1 MSTNDSRIVRF
12 ASGTG
17 RNLGKATNQ
26 TKSYKSFVED
36 FRRPMVTSERQKDYQ
51 KMSEL
56 DQKHLKGVAGWI
68 YRTQVDGPVRNRGS
82 GLPSDFITLDLD
94 YATPEFVERLLS
106 DDPGLDCEF
115 FVHSTRSYTPEKPR
129 LRMFILVDKAVPNE
143 LYGPVSRITAQ
154 ILDPDMVHVDKVSF
168 RPAQMM
174 FRPTAS
180 KDQEFI
186 FHRHVGPA
194 FDWSEALD
202 AFELT
207 RGDWRDI
214 SNLPVTAGEQ
224 LREIAEK
231 AEVPTDKPG
240 PVGDFCRAYDIPAAI
255 EKFLSDKYE
264 PTDSS
269 SAKPRYTYLGGTTT
283 NGAEV
288 QDDGL
293 FLYSHHGSDPCSD
306 MLVNS
311 FDLVRIHLF
320 GDKDKGKDEADG
332 PMAKRPSFQAMMEFI
347 SNDKDYLA
355 QVVKSK
361 YDISA
366 MNADFTD
373 DMIDGEVEIDEED
386 DTNDILALV
395 GTPIRRNEDGAPI
408 SEPSPPA
415 RASRAKKPP
424 PKDDW
429 ISDLELTQNGD
440 IISNSPNIGQIMQN
454 DLRTRDSIEYNQFH
468 AKVVTRKT
476 LATRL
481 PFIPKFPVTDLING
495 EPMQD
500 HHLHAIRMVLEY
512 ENGPG
517 KTGYGLKTVTDRD
530 LTSAIEITA
539 HLNTFHPVRE
549 FLTGL
554 KWDGR
559 KRVESMWIDYLGVDD
574 NPYTRMVAKHFLI
587 AAVARAF
594 EPGHK
599 FDFVPILFG
608 AQGKRKSTMISIL
621 AKSWAGELKGNFRDE
636 KHLVE
641 QMMGCWI
648 MELPELSSFKGSIIE
663 DVKAFISATSSSVR
677 LSYGKLPKV
686 FQRQCVFIGSTNEE
700 EFLNDPTGNR
710 RWWPLKVQCEMI
722 NTDKLVRNVDQI
734 WAEAL
739 VLYQEMREKHPA
751 KTGPLPLHLTDA
763 VAASLAVEAQDAA
776 QNVTVVDVLA
786 EAISDYLNFGRQDDF
801 SQKPT
806 RLSAVTINEVW
817 EHALGRDK
825 TPNDPEAKAVGRAIR
840 QCGWV
845 ARKTPHKDKETRKSV
860 KVFVPGDQV
869 KARWREEDEGSNLV

>member
-1 MSTNDSRIVRF
+1 MSPNDQRIVRF

-26 TKSYKSFVED
+26 TKSYKSFVDD
-36 FRRPMVTSERQKDYQ
+36 FRKPMVTSERQKDYQ

-56 DQKHLKGVAGWI
+56 DQKHLKGLAGWI

-94 YATPEFVERLLS
+94 YATKEFLAKLLS
-106 DDPGLDCEF
+106 DDPGVNCEF
-115 FVHSTRSYTPEKPR
+115 FIHSTRSSTEEKPR
-129 LRMFILVDKAVPNE
+129 LRMFILLDKAIANE
-143 LYGPVSRITAQ
+143 LYVPASRIVAQ
-154 ILDPDMVHVDKVSF
+154 LFDPDMTHVDKVSF

-186 FHRHVGPA
+186 FHRHPGPPL
-194 FDWSEALD
+194 DWSDCLD
-202 AFELT
+202 VFELT

-214 SNLPVTAGEQ
+214 SNLPITPGEQ

-231 AEVPTDKPG
+231 AEDPTEKVG

-264 PTDSS
+264 PTDDSS
-269 SAKPRYTYLGGTTT
+269 SKPRYTYLGGTTT

-311 FDLVRIHLF
+311 FDLVRIHKF
-320 GDKDKGKDEADG
+320 GDKDKGQDEADG
-332 PMAKRPSFQAMMEFI
+332 PMAKRPSFKAMMEFI

-361 YDISA
+361 YDVAA
-366 MNADFTD
+366 MAADFTD
-373 DMIDGEVEIDEED
+373 DMIEGEVEIDEED
-386 DTNDILALV
+386 DTNAILALV
-395 GTPIRRNEDGAPI
+395 GTPLKRNDDGAPV
-408 SEPSPPA
+408 SEPSVPA
-415 RASRAKKPP
+415 RASRTKKPP
-424 PKDDW
+424 PPDDW
-429 ISDLELTQNGD
+429 IGGLELTQNGD

-454 DLRTRDSIEYNQFH
+454 DLRTRNSLEYNQFH
-468 AKVVTRKT
+468 SKVVTRKT

-481 PFIPKFPVTDLING
+481 DFIPKFPVSDPVNG
-495 EPMQD
+495 DPIQD
-500 HHLHAIRMVLEY
+500 QHLFAIRMMLEY

-517 KTGYGLKTVTDRD
+517 KPGYGLRTVTDRD
-530 LTSAIEITA
+530 LNAAIEIA
-539 HLNTFHPVRE
+539 GHQNAFHPVRE
-549 FLTGL
+549 FLL
-554 KWDGR
+554 AQKWDGR
-559 KRVESMWIDYLGVDD
+559 ARAEKLWIDYLGVED
-574 NPYTRMVAKHFLI
+574 NPYTRMVARNFLI
-587 AAVARAF
+587 GAVARAF

-608 AQGKRKSTMISIL
+608 AQGKRKSTMIAIL
-621 AKSWAGELKGNFRDE
+621 AKTWAGELKGNFRDE

-663 DVKAFISATSSSVR
+663 DVKAFISATTSIVR

-686 FQRQCVFIGSTNEE
+686 FPRQCVFIGSTNEE

-710 RWWPLKVQCEMI
+710 RWWPLKVMCDMI
-722 NTDKLVRNVDQI
+722 DTDKLARNVDQI

-739 VLYQEMREKHPA
+739 VWYQEMRAEFPI

-786 EAISDYLNFGRQDDF
+786 DAIADYLNFGKQDDF
-801 SQKPT
+801 SGT
-806 RLSAVTINEVW
+806 RTRPSMVTINDVW
-817 EHALGRDK
+817 EHGLGRDK
-825 TPNDPEAKAVGRAIR
+825 QPNDPEAKSVGKAIR
-840 QCGWV
+840 QCGWIP
-845 ARKTPHKDKETRKSV
+845 RKTPHKDKTSRKSM
-860 KVFVPGDQV
+860 KVFIPSDDV